1 MVVLTMNAKL
11 ADQTVMRLALAI
23 NQPISRGLD
32 KAINKC
38 LDELDELRSIIE
50 ESNS

>member
-11 ADQTVMRLALAI
+11 ANQTVMRLSLAI
-23 NQPISRGLD
+23 DQPISRGLD

-38 LDELDELRSIIE
+38 LDELDALRNIKE